1 MSEKRK
7 HISDHKWDQ
16 VLKSMDRREFIM
28 ASTAAGV
35 LTMVPRFASAAAET
49 YKLGLLLPV
58 TAALPTETAPLT
70 PLSCRAATESD
81 AELPTVVEVEALLLY

>member
-49 YKLGLLLPV
+49 Y
-58 TAALPTETAPLT
+58 
-70 PLSCRAATESD
+70 
-81 AELPTVVEVEALLLY
+81 